1 MSSGI
6 DRDSHF
12 SKRLNDLIFFTLSK
26 NYVSCMMDSKLS
38 EKMLLVKELIREKM
52 NNENSFLPRPR
63 NADHNNNQQLR
74 NMYK

>member
-1 MSSGI
+1 
-6 DRDSHF
+6 
-12 SKRLNDLIFFTLSK
+12 
-26 NYVSCMMDSKLS
+26 MMDSKLS